1 MFSKL
6 NFSKAMAKS
15 TGNDISPSINFLGSG
30 TYITGDIKSNGD
42 FRIDG
47 HLIGSINSKGKI
59 VIGQSGKVDGEIV
72 CQNADVSGEI
82 KAKIIVHELL
92 TLKATAILNGE
103 IYTSKLAIEPGAI
116 FTGTCNMNEI
126 PGQVKPDPVKKPEVL
141 TANESL
147 KPN

>member
-1 MFSKL
+1 MFTKL
-6 NFSKAMAKS
+6 KFSKAMAKS
-15 TGNDISPSINFLGSG
+15 TGNDIPPSINFLGSG
-30 TYITGDIKSNGD
+30 TSMTGDIKSNGD

-47 HLIGSINSKGKI
+47 NLIGSINSKGKI
-59 VIGQSGKVDGEIV
+59 VIGQSGKVEGEIV

-103 IYTSKLAIEPGAI
+103 IFTSKLAIEPGAI

-126 PGQVKPDPVKKPEVL
+126 PGQIKPDHAKKAEVL
-141 TANESL
+141 PGKEAL
-147 KPN
+147 KVN